1 MVRLSDS
8 TLVNH
13 NRVDLK
19 ISKIT
24 FKCREKPTLPIPSHA
39 PMSQIKS
46 DKKAVVRLSLIKS
59 KNAPQQKET
68 NVKLNIKSSV
78 TTRYARRIS
87 APVRFPEYE
96 EKKAAQRL

>member
-1 MVRLSDS
+1 M
-8 TLVNH
+8 
-13 NRVDLK
+13 
-19 ISKIT
+19 SKIP

-39 PMSQIKS
+39 PMSLIKL
-46 DKKAVVRLSLIKS
+46 DKKAVVKLSLIKS
-59 KNAPQQKET
+59 KNALKQKET

-78 TTRYARRIS
+78 TTRYGCKIS